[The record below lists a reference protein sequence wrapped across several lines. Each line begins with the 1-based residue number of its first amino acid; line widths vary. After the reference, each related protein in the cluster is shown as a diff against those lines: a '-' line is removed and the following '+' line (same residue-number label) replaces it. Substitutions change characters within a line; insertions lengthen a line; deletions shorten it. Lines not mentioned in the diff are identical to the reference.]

1 VSTPKDDG
9 DTGGFSL
16 LRNFHG
22 LVVASRVAA
31 YADEIVVGTVEGLV
45 GCDVE
50 VNNSDVMTVL
60 SEDGGH
66 ARESQ
71 GREVYADVL
80 IGAAE
85 FGVYEKDS
93 HGCTL

>member
-1 VSTPKDDG
+1 MSTPKDDW
-9 DTGGFSL
+9 DTSGVSL
-16 LRNFHG
+16 LCNFHG

-31 YADEIVVGTVEGLV
+31 YTDEIVVGTVEGLV
-45 GCDVE
+45 GCDVQ

-66 ARESQ
+66 AGESQ
-71 GREVYADVL
+71 WREVYADVL
-80 IGAAE
+80 ISAAE